1 MAHPRIYI
9 KLCVPI
15 QCMGTKSSNLPTVT
29 IPSVNYHLLQ
39 ACNMSC
45 GHCYAANLS
54 RKSLGPEKAVEIVRQ
69 LADAGFEKITFA
81 GGEPMMYPGLAETI
95 REAKGSGMTT
105 SIVTNGS
112 RITEDW
118 LESMHG
124 CLDWVALS
132 IDSVKPRTNVMSGRA
147 TSLDPMT
154 AEVYLRTARSIKL
167 HGIRLKINTVVTL
180 YNHEEDMSG
189 FIRAAGPER
198 WKIMQE
204 LTVAGQ
210 NDESVRRFQVTVDQ
224 FKVYVKRCRWVEQEG
239 IVVIPEDNDMMT
251 GSYAM
256 VDPLGRFFD
265 NVDGRYS
272 YSRPILKVGVVDA
285 LKDVRI
291 DIDRFEKRGG
301 FYDWV

>member
-1 MAHPRIYI
+1 MNKKISDR
-9 KLCVPI
+9 
-15 QCMGTKSSNLPTVT
+15 TTVA

-54 RKSLGPEKAVEIVRQ
+54 HKNLGSEEVMEIVRL
-69 LADAGFEKITFA
+69 LADAGYEKINFA
-81 GGEPMMYPGLAETI
+81 GGEPMLYHGLDDLI
-95 REAKGSGMTT
+95 KEAKYGGMTT

-118 LESMHG
+118 LKSMHR

-132 IDSVKPRTNVMSGRA
+132 VDSIRPVTNEMSGRA
-147 TSLDPMT
+147 TSLGSIT
-154 AEVYLRTARSIKL
+154 AEEYLWTARSIKM
-167 HGIRLKINTVVTL
+167 HGVRLKINTVVTL

-189 FIRAAGPER
+189 FIRAAEPER
-198 WKIMQE
+198 WKIMQA

-210 NDESVRRFQVTVDQ
+210 NDESMHSFQVTANQ
-224 FKVYVKRCRWVEQEG
+224 FKAYVERHRRIEREG

-272 YSRPILKVGVVDA
+272 YSRPILEVGIADA

-291 DIDRFEKRGG
+291 DTNKFEERGG
-301 FYDWV
+301 LYDWD

>member
-1 MAHPRIYI
+1 MSKKP
-9 KLCVPI
+9 
-15 QCMGTKSSNLPTVT
+15 SNWLAAT

-39 ACNMSC
+39 TCNMSC

-54 RKSLGPEKAVEIVRQ
+54 RKHLGQEEAAENVRSLAG
-69 LADAGFEKITFA
+69 AGFEKITFA
-81 GGEPMMYPGLAETI
+81 GGEPMLYPGLNELI
-95 REAKGSGMTT
+95 REAKDSGMVT
-105 SIVTNGS
+105 SVVTNGS

-118 LESMHG
+118 LESMRG
-124 CLDWVALS
+124 RLDWIALS
-132 IDSVKPRTNVMSGRA
+132 IDSVKSVTNEMSGRA
-147 TSLDPMT
+147 TSLGPMT
-154 AEVYLRTARSIKL
+154 AEEYLRTARSIKL
-167 HGIRLKINTVVTL
+167 HGVRLKINTVVIL
-180 YNHEEDMSG
+180 YNHEEDMSE
-189 FIRAAGPER
+189 FIRAAEPER

-210 NDESVRRFQVTVDQ
+210 NDESMHIFQVTADQ
-224 FKVYVKRCRWVEQEG
+224 FKAYVERHREVERDG

-272 YSRPILKVGVVDA
+272 YSRPILEVGVVDA

-291 DIDRFEKRGG
+291 DADRFEGREG
-301 FYDWV
+301 FYDW

>member
-1 MAHPRIYI
+1 MSKKP
-9 KLCVPI
+9 
-15 QCMGTKSSNLPTVT
+15 SNWQAVTV
-29 IPSVNYHLLQ
+29 PSVNYHLLQ

-54 RKSLGPEKAVEIVRQ
+54 RKHLRQEEAAGNVRSLAG
-69 LADAGFEKITFA
+69 AGFEKITFA
-81 GGEPMMYPGLAETI
+81 GGEPMLYPGLDELI
-95 REAKGSGMTT
+95 REAKDSGMIT
-105 SIVTNGS
+105 SVVTNGS

-124 CLDWVALS
+124 YLDWIALS
-132 IDSVKPRTNVMSGRA
+132 IDSVKSVTNEISGR
-147 TSLDPMT
+147 TTNLGPMT
-154 AEVYLRTARSIKL
+154 AEEYLWTTRSIKL
-167 HGIRLKINTVVTL
+167 HGVRLKINTVVTL

-189 FIRAAGPER
+189 FIRAAEPER

-210 NDESVRRFQVTVDQ
+210 NDESMHSFQVTADQ
-224 FKVYVKRCRWVEQEG
+224 FKAYVERHSGVKQDG

-272 YSRPILKVGVVDA
+272 YSRPILEVGVVDA

-291 DIDRFEKRGG
+291 DADRFEGRGG
-301 FYDWV
+301 FYDW

>member
-1 MAHPRIYI
+1 MNKKISDR
-9 KLCVPI
+9 
-15 QCMGTKSSNLPTVT
+15 TTVA

-54 RKSLGPEKAVEIVRQ
+54 HKNLGSEEVVEIVRL
-69 LADAGFEKITFA
+69 LADAGYEKINFA
-81 GGEPMMYPGLAETI
+81 GGEPMLYPGLDDLI
-95 REAKGSGMTT
+95 KEAKYGGMTT

-112 RITEDW
+112 RMTEDW
-118 LESMHG
+118 LKSMHR

-132 IDSVKPRTNVMSGRA
+132 VDSIRPVTNEMSGRA
-147 TSLDPMT
+147 TSLGSIT
-154 AEVYLRTARSIKL
+154 AEEYLWTARSIKM
-167 HGIRLKINTVVTL
+167 HGVRLKINTVVTL

-189 FIRAAGPER
+189 FIRAAEPER
-198 WKIMQE
+198 WKIMQA

-210 NDESVRRFQVTVDQ
+210 NDESMHSFQVTANQ
-224 FKVYVKRCRWVEQEG
+224 FKAYVERHRRIEREG

-272 YSRPILKVGVVDA
+272 YSRPILEVGIADA

-291 DIDRFEKRGG
+291 DTNKFEERGG
-301 FYDWV
+301 LYDWD